1 MSCFYIH
8 SYKSSWIWWK
18 KSDCF
23 CLEPFIDSRCVRRMS
38 SKFLALDVFGDML
51 QMTWISLYAI
61 ELSLISLNQAARTL
75 RSNDFCLKSR
85 TAWRVVARHWELEM
99 ELRANWLFALTG
111 SVWGRGRRW
120 RPPTGPY
127 LGAGRTNPS
136 APAGR
141 FPSRACIHPS
151 RRYR

>member
-1 MSCFYIH
+1 MSCFYNH
-8 SYKSSWIWWK
+8 PVGLLE

-23 CLEPFIDSRCVRRMS
+23 CLEPLTWVGVLRMS
-38 SKFLALDVFGDML
+38 SKFLALDVFWWHAANDLDFTMPL
-51 QMTWISLYAI
+51 D
-61 ELSLISLNQAARTL
+61 SLISSNQAARTL
-75 RSNDFCLKSR
+75 RPNDFCLKSR
-85 TAWRVVARHWELEM
+85 TAWRVVARHWEPET